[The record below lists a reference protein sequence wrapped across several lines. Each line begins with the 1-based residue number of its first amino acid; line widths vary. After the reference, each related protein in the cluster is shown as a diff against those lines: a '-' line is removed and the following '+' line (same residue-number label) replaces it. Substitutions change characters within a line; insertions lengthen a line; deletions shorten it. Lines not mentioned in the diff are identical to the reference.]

1 MAGQGENNESLEA
14 IVHKQQADID
24 RLKNTV
30 LKHENILKLICS
42 IFKVQKFKKNEVK
55 SLVDTL
61 DTLVSVDYERNKAV
75 GKRKAE
81 SNPPVKKILFNTL
94 KQARLDHKLLKT
106 YEKKP
111 EILSAPS
118 TLPSHS
124 EPEKDAKENLKI
136 LDRDPNEDLSL
147 IQLKSQLPPILE
159 PPKGLSSVNKI
170 LTGELEEDEDGFVYI
185 KNKPNISISSTSQN
199 SSVPF
204 QPASSHP
211 PHRESYRSK
220 SSRTQL
226 TGYSCPDC
234 SGFFDAFSKH
244 HDRQKLLNLC
254 SEHKYKYPPTN
265 TPPEYYTLE
274 THQSP

>member
-1 MAGQGENNESLEA
+1 MAGQGQNNESLEA
-14 IVHKQQADID
+14 IVHKQQADIE

-30 LKHENILKLICS
+30 LSQENILKLICS

-61 DTLVSVDYERNKAV
+61 DSLVSVDYEKNKAI

-81 SNPPVKKILFNTL
+81 VNPPVKKILFNTL

-106 YEKKP
+106 YERKP

-118 TLPSHS
+118 NLPSQS
-124 EPEKDAKENLKI
+124 EPEKDAKENLQI
-136 LDRDPNEDLSL
+136 LDKEPIEDLSL
-147 IQLKSQLPPILE
+147 IQLKSQLLPILE
-159 PPKGLSSVNKI
+159 PPRGLSSTKKI
-170 LTGELEEDEDGFVYI
+170 PTSELEQDEDGFVYI
-185 KNKPNISISSTSQN
+185 KNKPNISISNTSQN
-199 SSVPF
+199 NSIPF

-226 TGYSCPDC
+226 TGYSCPEC

-254 SEHKYKYPPTN
+254 SEHKYKYPPTS